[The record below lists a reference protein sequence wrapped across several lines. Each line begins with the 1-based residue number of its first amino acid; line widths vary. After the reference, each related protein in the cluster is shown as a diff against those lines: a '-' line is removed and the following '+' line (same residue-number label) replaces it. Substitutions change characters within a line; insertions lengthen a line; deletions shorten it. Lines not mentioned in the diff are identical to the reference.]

1 MTKAEH
7 FQLFR
12 EGSQKATLSGL
23 KLLLLLLLFL
33 LFWHSAMSL
42 NAQEER
48 LATSP

>member
-1 MTKAEH
+1 MTKAKH

-12 EGSQKATLSGL
+12 EGSQNATLRGL
-23 KLLLLLLLFL
+23 KLLLFL
-33 LFWHSAMSL
+33 LFKHSAKSL